1 MGGHQMQWGVDRIG
15 CNGRAQNGTG
25 WMGQSA
31 IVKCQASKFKPARVA
46 RIARVVG
53 WVDDD

>member
-25 WMGQSA
+25 WMGQSCYRQMSSLE
-31 IVKCQASKFKPARVA
+31 IQAGEGREDRKG
-46 RIARVVG
+46 G
-53 WVDDD
+53 WVGG